1 MPPRRQVLVI
11 DDEDHIREVAQV
23 SLEAVAGWRVSTAAS
38 GREGIEM
45 ARAAQPDAIVL
56 DVMMPD
62 MDGPATLA
70 CLRADAATRN
80 VPVVF
85 LTAKVQA
92 CDRARLGELGAAGI
106 VAKPFDP
113 MLIGAE
119 IATLLG
125 WAP

>member
-1 MPPRRQVLVI
+1 MLVI
-11 DDEDHIREVAQV
+11 DDDDHIREVAQV

-38 GREGIEM
+38 GREGIEL
-45 ARAAQPDAIVL
+45 ARAAQPDVIVL

-62 MDGPATLA
+62 MDGPTTLA
-70 CLRADAATRN
+70 CLRADAATRD

-85 LTAKVQA
+85 FTAKVHA
-92 CDRARLGELGAAGI
+92 FDRARLDALGSAGI

-113 MLIGAE
+113 MLLAGK

-125 WAP
+125 WPT